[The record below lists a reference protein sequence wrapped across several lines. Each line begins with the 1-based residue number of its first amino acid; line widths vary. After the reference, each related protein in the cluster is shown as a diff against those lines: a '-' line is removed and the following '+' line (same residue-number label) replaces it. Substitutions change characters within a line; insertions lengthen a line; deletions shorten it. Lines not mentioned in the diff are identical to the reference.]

1 MSGEIFY
8 TDEFGEWF
16 ADLSADDQ
24 DAVAHLVELLGQK
37 WLALGHPYS
46 SEIKGSRYALREL
59 RSQKRK
65 PIRVVYAFSPE
76 RNAVLL
82 IGGDKTGNPRFYD
95 EITPRA
101 ETIWERYLRER
112 RFFGGRWVGRGDADT
127 ALLLPRRP
135 ALPRRY
141 PARARPPGK
150 RASPSTRSSPLL
162 GSSRSHDDGY
172 RGDIHARPCGL
183 AGRDS
188 YAFPQL
194 NRLSSAQISVFT
206 LSGSDLHRLVQTY
219 IEKEH

>member
-112 RFFGGRWVGRGDADT
+112 RFFDQDSALHWSTIAPSYVDRVPDLDVARCGAAADAPTFQRRLGQFCRD
-127 ALLLPRRP
+127 AL
-135 ALPRRY
+135 
-141 PARARPPGK
+141 
-150 RASPSTRSSPLL
+150 TT
-162 GSSRSHDDGY
+162 
-172 RGDIHARPCGL
+172 
-183 AGRDS
+183 
-188 YAFPQL
+188 QV
-194 NRLSSAQISVFT
+194 SAT
-206 LSGSDLHRLVQTY
+206 
-219 IEKEH
+219 

>member
-16 ADLSADDQ
+16 ADLSTDDQ
-24 DAVAHLVELLGQK
+24 DAVAHLVELLAQK
-37 WLALGHPYS
+37 WLVLGHPYS

-95 EITPRA
+95 EIIPRA

-112 RFFGGRWVGRGDADT
+112 TFFEDARRDRRWTCLILSRQIRGDALT
-127 ALLLPRRP
+127 TQGRRP
-135 ALPRRY
+135 RSRPSTFARCAKRQARHRPRSLSWWIST
-141 PARARPPGK
+141 RAR
-150 RASPSTRSSPLL
+150 
-162 GSSRSHDDGY
+162 
-172 RGDIHARPCGL
+172 C
-183 AGRDS
+183 RDS
-188 YAFPQL
+188 KTVSIIGCQ
-194 NRLSSAQISVFT
+194 R
-206 LSGSDLHRLVQTY
+206 
-219 IEKEH
+219 